1 MINHVYYNAVSFHDR
16 NNILH
21 ASLLSNDKTILLPS
35 SVRNAFLIFPFFI
48 RKDNNRFK
56 HAFFPDP
63 QISYSRFFRWEKKLL
78 NRILLIEK
86 HFFSKWNLVR
96 SIDESSSNFS
106 YTISSQYL
114 SDINIEL
121 IIELFSDS
129 KLRYQVSRSTQ
140 GIGFHLTFPQKILI
154 ETPRS
159 PREFNATSGRGG
171 GG

>member
-1 MINHVYYNAVSFHDR
+1 MKSC
-16 NNILH
+16 
-21 ASLLSNDKTILLPS
+21 
-35 SVRNAFLIFPFFI
+35 
-48 RKDNNRFK
+48 
-56 HAFFPDP
+56 
-63 QISYSRFFRWEKKLL
+63 
-78 NRILLIEK
+78 
-86 HFFSKWNLVR
+86 
-96 SIDESSSNFS
+96 SIDRWIILEFLVSSD
-106 YTISSQYL
+106 TISSQYL

>member
-56 HAFFPDP
+56 YAFFPDAYP

-106 YTISSQYL
+106 YRRIRFL
-114 SDINIEL
+114 LNI
-121 IIELFSDS
+121 
-129 KLRYQVSRSTQ
+129 
-140 GIGFHLTFPQKILI
+140 FPILI
-154 ETPRS
+154 SNWLLNYSPIRS
-159 PREFNATSGRGG
+159 YVTKFPVPLKG
-171 GG
+171 